1 MTTRDRQVVLAGA
14 AVGALAGMAV
24 SYLYFTP
31 SGRQWCRQAEG
42 HLSVFMQEA
51 ERLLSAADQVRQS
64 VAELRG
70 GKSGW
75 PRSA

>member
-1 MTTRDRQVVLAGA
+1 MNERTAVTMGA
-14 AVGALAGMAV
+14 VIGALVGSAASYLFFTESGQRWRVGAESNLTA
-24 SYLYFTP
+24 
-31 SGRQWCRQAEG
+31 
-42 HLSVFMQEA
+42 FMQEA

-70 GKSGW
+70 GQTGW

>member
-1 MTTRDRQVVLAGA
+1 MNDRSIIIIGGI
-14 AVGALAGMAV
+14 VGALTGAV
-24 SYLYFTP
+24 VGYAFFTP
-31 SGRQWCRQAEG
+31 TGQRWRIEAGRNFSA
-42 HLSVFMQEA
+42 FAQEA

-75 PRSA
+75 PRTA